1 MSKGAVTVLMGGPD
15 AEREVSL
22 KSGHAVASAL
32 TLAGWSVDSQIIDR
46 VCVQDLREMGGE
58 VFFPVMHGP
67 WGEGGPLQ
75 SLLEA
80 DGRPF
85 VGAGARAA
93 EHCMNKVACKETAV
107 RIAAPTPEWELVHQ
121 GERCSLPA
129 PVIVKPNDDGSSV
142 ALSMCRT
149 DGERDSAVAELTSSR
164 GAALVER
171 WIHGQELTVGIV
183 DEEAMP
189 IIEIQAAEGTYDYEA
204 KYLRNDTSY
213 RVNPALPEETVEAM
227 TMYALNICSE
237 IGVRHLARVDFLLDE
252 KGPWLLEVNTM
263 PGFTE
268 HSLLPMAAAEAGM
281 PMTALCDRLVRLAVE
296 TSSQ

>member
-1 MSKGAVTVLMGGPD
+1 
-15 AEREVSL
+15 
-22 KSGHAVASAL
+22 
-32 TLAGWSVDSQIIDR
+32 
-46 VCVQDLREMGGE
+46 
-58 VFFPVMHGP
+58 
-67 WGEGGPLQ
+67 
-75 SLLEA
+75 
-80 DGRPF
+80 
-85 VGAGARAA
+85 
-93 EHCMNKVACKETAV
+93 
-107 RIAAPTPEWELVHQ
+107 
-121 GERCSLPA
+121 
-129 PVIVKPNDDGSSV
+129 
-142 ALSMCRT
+142 MCRT
-149 DGERDSAVAELTSSR
+149 DAERDSAVAELTSSR

-171 WIHGQELTVGIV
+171 WIHGQELTVNIV